1 MPTKSNIDA
10 DALDLT
16 DDYAFSG
23 TVTGAGG
30 GAWTFISS
38 ATASASATVELTG
51 ISSTYDHYEVRITD
65 VVPATDGQ
73 NLNMRTSTDGGST
86 YESGA
91 STYRFAVEYG
101 QSSSEAHSD
110 NIGTTTYARLMDTV
124 GNAAGEGGHAV
135 VNLAGCSGT
144 AINKTWWVHAM
155 YVDSS
160 GNARGFSGIGM
171 RDAVADI
178 DAVQFLFQSGNI
190 ASGTFALYG
199 LAKS

>member
-91 STYRFAVEYG
+91 
-101 QSSSEAHSD
+101 
-110 NIGTTTYARLMDTV
+110 
-124 GNAAGEGGHAV
+124 
-135 VNLAGCSGT
+135 NLAGCSGT